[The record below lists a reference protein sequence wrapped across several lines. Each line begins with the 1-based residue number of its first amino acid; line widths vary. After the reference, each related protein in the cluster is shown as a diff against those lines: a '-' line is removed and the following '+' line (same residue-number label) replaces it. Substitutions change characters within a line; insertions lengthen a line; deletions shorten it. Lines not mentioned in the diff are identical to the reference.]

1 MKVVT
6 GSHRGIYF
14 YFQVKEWLEAHPA
27 CKYLSSSQIYQSVI
41 FDGTGLENKDL
52 HKDSWISERQKNQIP
67 PSPPKNPIKKYKY

>member
-1 MKVVT
+1 MVT

-41 FDGTGLENKDL
+41 FDGTGLDNKVL
-52 HKDSWISERQKNQIP
+52 HKDSWISE
-67 PSPPKNPIKKYKY
+67 IKKK